1 MHESGNSYIILLM
14 TAIVTRALRP
24 PDGPPMT
31 DRAWRDE
38 FRAALLDVDRRV
50 VALDVRRWSRVLPG
64 ARFSVTGHLQL
75 LRIRWRAVLLVAPD
89 VFVPEA
95 GPGAPRLDRSAG
107 AARPAAVLRAWRQ
120 AGGEFPDQLTA
131 TFERLGRDGEWE
143 PLARQRAAELAAVR
157 SCLATVTRVGAH
169 PGQN

>member
-1 MHESGNSYIILLM
+1 M
-14 TAIVTRALRP
+14 TATAARLTRAP
-24 PDGPPMT
+24 NDSSAA

-120 AGGEFPDQLTA
+120 AGGEFPDQ
-131 TFERLGRDGEWE
+131 
-143 PLARQRAAELAAVR
+143 
-157 SCLATVTRVGAH
+157 
-169 PGQN
+169 